1 MKSLRAPRVC
11 WTSSFL
17 PSKGKVPVLA
27 NSKRYNNIYG
37 LKFNDERGRSIV
49 NGRVDNV
56 AFMHARGYLVASVQ
70 PEGNARPQGPR
81 AHKSPNKSGA
91 GVQEGRDYRAMRR
104 PTSVQTAKKNSEHQR
119 KRGDG
124 SEMVRLNKALASL
137 GVASRRGSD
146 DIISAGRI
154 SVNGKVVSAPGISVN
169 MLRDEI
175 KIDGRILTKTAAT
188 NKYYFALNKPK
199 GYICSNKAEIDSGS
213 GSRLVLDLFSDWIKE
228 WKAKHSKASCAPR
241 LFTVGRLD
249 VQSIGLIFVTND
261 GDWANAVQ
269 HPSAGL
275 TKEYNV
281 TLNRRPKKVD
291 IERMSEGYVENG
303 AQVAPVAIA
312 LDESDPSKPNRI
324 KIIVSEGRNR
334 EVRNIVEA
342 AGMEVKLLKR
352 VRVGGYRIPRNLG
365 FGQFRELRPFEI
377 RRVTNIGADR
387 AM

>member
-1 MKSLRAPRVC
+1 LGAAVEEVR
-11 WTSSFL
+11 
-17 PSKGKVPVLA
+17 
-27 NSKRYNNIYG
+27 NN
-37 LKFNDERGRSIV
+37 
-49 NGRVDNV
+49 
-56 AFMHARGYLVASVQ
+56 
-70 PEGNARPQGPR
+70 
-81 AHKSPNKSGA
+81 
-91 GVQEGRDYRAMRR
+91 RAMTR
-104 PTSVQTAKKNSEHQR
+104 PGSVQTAKKKSEHQK

-199 GYICSNKAEIDSGS
+199 GYICSNKADIDSGS
-213 GSRLVLDLFSDWIKE
+213 GNRLVLDLFTDWIRE
-228 WKAKHSKASCAPR
+228 WKVKHSKASCAPR

-281 TLNRRPKKVD
+281 TLNRRPKKFD
-291 IERMSEGYVENG
+291 IERMSQGYVENG
-303 AQVAPVAIA
+303 TQVAPVAIA
-312 LDESDPSKPNRI
+312 LDDSDPSKPNRI

-352 VRVGGYRIPRNLG
+352 VRVGGYRIPRTLG
-365 FGQFRELRPFEI
+365 FGNFRELRPYEI